1 MPAPFALRPCDAYDW
16 AVESDNTRRF
26 IVDANVGRLARW
38 LRIMGHDAL
47 FVPDVEDGELVRLA
61 LSEGRAVITRDRHVM
76 RRRAIASG
84 RLSALL
90 ITGDRLGEQLRQVI
104 DAYGLDAAAVL
115 SRCVEC
121 NEPLRPIAREAAR
134 SRAPAYVFETQEA
147 FVECP
152 RCARLYWRGTHSQSM
167 ARELAMAKGE
177 RS

>member
-1 MPAPFALRPCDAYDW
+1 MGDGALIIVPGG
-16 AVESDNTRRF
+16 AVKTCRF

-38 LRIMGHDAL
+38 LRIMGYDAM
-47 FVPDVEDGELVRLA
+47 FVPGVEDSELVRLA
-61 LSEGRAVITRDRHVM
+61 LAEGRAILTRDRLVM

-90 ITGDRLGEQLRQVI
+90 ISGDRLGELRQGVE
-104 DAYGLDAAAVL
+104 AYGLDASGGF

-121 NEPLRPIAREAAR
+121 NEPLRDVEREAAQGR
-134 SRAPAYVFETQEA
+134 VPAYVFETQEA

-152 RCARLYWRGTHSQSM
+152 ACARLYWRGTHWRNM
-167 ARELAMAKGE
+167 VRELATVGDT

>member
-1 MPAPFALRPCDAYDW
+1 MLIIVLGG
-16 AVESDNTRRF
+16 AVKACRF

-38 LRIMGHDAL
+38 LRIMGYDAM
-47 FVPDVEDGELVRLA
+47 FVPGIQDAELVRLA
-61 LSEGRAVITRDRHVM
+61 MSEGRAILTRDRLVM

-90 ITGDRLGEQLRQVI
+90 ISGDRLEEQLRQVVE
-104 DAYGLDAAAVL
+104 AYGLDASGGF

-121 NEPLRPIAREAAR
+121 NEPLQAVEREAVQDR
-134 SRAPAYVFETQEA
+134 VPAYVYETHKT

-152 RCARLYWRGTHSQSM
+152 SCRRLYWRGTHWYNM
-167 ARELAMAKGE
+167 ARELATVGGG

>member
-1 MPAPFALRPCDAYDW
+1 MD
-16 AVESDNTRRF
+16 TIRF

-38 LRIMGHDAL
+38 LRIMGYDAL
-47 FVPDVEDGELVRLA
+47 FVAGIDDAELVRL
-61 LSEGRAVITRDRHVM
+61 SQRDRRAIITRDRLVM

-90 ITGDRLGEQLRQVI
+90 VSGDRLEDQLRQVVE
-104 DAYGLDAAAVL
+104 AYGLDATGGF

-121 NEPLRPIAREAAR
+121 NETLRAVEREAAQGR
-134 SRAPAYVFETQEA
+134 VPAYVYATQET

-152 RCARLYWRGTHSQSM
+152 SCRRLYWRGTHWHNM
-167 ARELAMAKGE
+167 VRELATVGGD